1 MIGLTHLAFGLLSGE
16 LFKSKEAILLS
27 GVGSVLPDIDV
38 YSGSIATKIT
48 FASGK
53 NRYLKH
59 RGIMH
64 SLTVPLL
71 IAVIYFALFGNMLI
85 LPFVS
90 GYISHLFLDMFNPS
104 GIPLFSP
111 FYGKKI
117 KFPYTVKTGSTQD
130 YVLSVLFYGLF
141 FLFLFQLF

>member
-1 MIGLTHLAFGLLSGE
+1 MVGLTHLAFGLLSGE

-27 GVGSVLPDIDV
+27 GIGSVLPDIDV
-38 YSGSIATKIT
+38 YSRSIATKIT
-48 FASGK
+48 FANGK

-64 SLTVPLL
+64 SLSLPLL
-71 IAVIYFALFGNMLI
+71 IGIIYFVLFGNTLI
-85 LPFVS
+85 LPFIS

-104 GIPLFSP
+104 GVPLFSP
-111 FYGKKI
+111 FYKKKI
-117 KFPYTVKTGSTQD
+117 KFPTTIKTGSPRD

-141 FLFLFQLF
+141 FLFLF